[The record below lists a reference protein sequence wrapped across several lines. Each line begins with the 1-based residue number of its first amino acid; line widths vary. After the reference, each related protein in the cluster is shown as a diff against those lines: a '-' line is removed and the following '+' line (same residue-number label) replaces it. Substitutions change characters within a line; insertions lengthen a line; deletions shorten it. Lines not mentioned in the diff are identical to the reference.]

1 MDATTNT
8 TEDFLK
14 KVETLKSEVETLKS
28 EVYTLNCNLKHARTQ
43 LEQYKFPVEKITQ
56 DDIRGKVARVRDCTD
71 SLLTHLSDDCGYLI
85 ANNYEYNSES
95 PRVMD
100 ETLNLLA
107 ERIGDLYRVLKGY
120 QFLNEYKVSGTMDFT
135 AIIAAKSKKEAEEYA
150 KEDIYA
156 TGLDYAHD
164 TEVDSIDIDD
174 VKYQCKAKD

>member
-14 KVETLKSEVETLKS
+14 RQVERLKID
-28 EVYTLNCNLKHARTQ
+28 LNIAMTQ
-43 LEQYKFPVEKITQ
+43 LEKYKFPVEKITQ

-100 ETLNLLA
+100 DTVNELA
-107 ERIGDLYRVLKGY
+107 ERIGDLYRLLKGY

-135 AIIAAKSKKEAEEYA
+135 ATIVAKSKEEAEEYA
-150 KEDIYA
+150 KEDIHA

-164 TEVDSIDIDD
+164 TETDSIDIDD
-174 VKYQCKAKD
+174 VEYQCKAKD